1 MWDFTDTTRQ
11 LVLDFGNELDKW
23 DLPEPFKDFMRAWLK
38 ILEGGTSE
46 DRKLLNYLMYMTQR
60 LIRLRDVLKPTGA
73 IYFHCD
79 PTASHYVKII
89 MDGIFGRNNFG
100 NEIIWD

>member
-1 MWDFTDTTRQ
+1 MNW
-11 LVLDFGNELDKW
+11 DKW
-23 DLPEPFKDFMRAWLK
+23 DLPEAFKDFMRAWLK

-89 MDGIFGRNNFG
+89 MDGIFGRNNFR
-100 NEIIWD
+100 NEIIWDYTFRLMDLYSYLQPKA

>member
-23 DLPEPFKDFMRAWLK
+23 DLPELFKDFMRAWLK

-60 LIRLRDVLKPTGA
+60 LNPPARRFEAD
-73 IYFHCD
+73 
-79 PTASHYVKII
+79 
-89 MDGIFGRNNFG
+89 
-100 NEIIWD
+100 